1 VVYRHGG
8 CHLDCWVEDDPT
20 PAGERLISH
29 ESIIKPSQSCI
40 PLSCMHERQGVCGR
54 RRRGSEACRIF
65 VRRLLRRAPGGWA
78 ARSLHLSPH
87 IHVRGGIVKTT
98 RYCRRVTLDGACVMC
113 DRWCHPALC
122 NTCLT
127 RLCARSARSTP
138 RGRTSVPDNIGQS
151 QSRQDSL
158 SPDTHRQQKQAS
170 ACVHFCCSDLCAQLH
185 PPAHFWLR
193 ASGDRLCLNAAWR
206 REHR

>member
-1 VVYRHGG
+1 VPTRRLSPRPAGS
-8 CHLDCWVEDDPT
+8 EDDPT
-20 PAGERLISH
+20 PADERLIFH
-29 ESIIKPSQSCI
+29 KSIIEPSQSCI
-40 PLSCMHERQGVCGR
+40 LSCMHERQGVSCR
-54 RRRGSEACRIF
+54 RWTGSEACRIF

-78 ARSLHLSPH
+78 ARSLCTSLLTSTCVEVSSKQPVTAAGSP
-87 IHVRGGIVKTT
+87 
-98 RYCRRVTLDGACVMC
+98 LDGACVMC

-127 RLCARSARSTP
+127 RLCARSSRSTP